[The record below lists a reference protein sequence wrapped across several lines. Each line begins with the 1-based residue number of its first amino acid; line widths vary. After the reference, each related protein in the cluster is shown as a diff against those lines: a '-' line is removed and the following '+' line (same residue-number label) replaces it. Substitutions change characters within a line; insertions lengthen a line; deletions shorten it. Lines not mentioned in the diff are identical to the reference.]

1 MSSLS
6 IASYFPWSRMVVESQ
21 SVSAKGD
28 LAVIDLRPDQRF
40 APRCHVCGAQAS
52 RVCSHEVRAVH
63 DKPLASARVML
74 RLAYRNVYCANCG
87 RVVVEQL
94 EAVEPWQ
101 RLTRRLA
108 FYIHQLC
115 RLMTVREVAEHL
127 ELDWKTV
134 KNIDKAFLEGTYA
147 EPELGEPRILA
158 VDEFSLRKGR
168 RYVTVVIDYQS
179 GRILHVAEGNRSESL
194 GSFFEALSEEQKGK
208 IEAIAMDMWDP
219 YIKAVRQNAPHVKI
233 VFDMFHALKA
243 FSRIIEEVHLAEYRK
258 AQGEGKEVLKGSKW
272 LLLKGPQG
280 LKEPEQEQLERLLQL
295 NGNIAKVMI
304 LREKLKGLWQQLCP
318 LLAAEAIREWCALAR
333 SLPYGKLQTFAG
345 RLERYGYGI
354 INHCDY
360 LIHTSKMEGV
370 NNKIKVIKRRAYG
383 YHDLRYFAL
392 KIYQAFDPDQPYPPE
407 SYSLFGR

>member
-6 IASYFPWSRMVVESQ
+6 IAAYFPWSRMVVESQ
-21 SVSAKGD
+21 SVSAEAD

-40 APRCHVCGAQAS
+40 APRCHICGASSS
-52 RVCSHEVRAVH
+52 RVCSHQLRAVR
-63 DKPLASARVML
+63 DQPMASARITL
-74 RLAYRNVYCANCG
+74 RLSYRNIYCANCR
-87 RVVVEQL
+87 RVVVEEL

-101 RLTRRLA
+101 RVTRRLA

-115 RLMTVREVAEHL
+115 RLMTVSEVAQHL

-134 KNIDKAFLEGTYA
+134 KNIDKAFLEQTYA
-147 EPELGEPRILA
+147 EPELGEPNILA

-168 RYVTVVIDYQS
+168 RYVTVVIDYRR

-194 GSFFEALSEEQKGK
+194 SSFFEALSEEQKGK

-219 YIKAVRQNAPHVKI
+219 YIKAVRQSAPHVKI
-233 VFDMFHALKA
+233 VFDLFHALKA
-243 FSRIIEEVHLAEYRK
+243 FCRIIDEVRLAEYRK
-258 AQGEGKEVLKGSKW
+258 AQEEGKEVLKGSKW
-272 LLLKGPQG
+272 LLLKQREG
-280 LKEPEQEQLERLLQL
+280 LKEPEQERLDRLLQL
-295 NGNIAKVMI
+295 NGNIAKVLI
-304 LREKLKGLWQQLCP
+304 LRDKLKRLWQHLCP

-333 SLPYGKLQTFAG
+333 SLPYRKLQTFAG

-354 INHCDY
+354 LNHCDY
-360 LIHTSKMEGV
+360 LIHTSKIEGV

-383 YHDLRYFAL
+383 YHDLRYFTL

-407 SYSLFGR
+407 NYSLFGR